1 MIIFCDKSMIS
12 YCGIDCEKCE
22 ALIATRTNDSV
33 LRAKVA
39 DEISIFTGIKCI
51 PEEINCTGCRSD
63 GEKSPYCQRICKV
76 RKCAMKKNVVHCG
89 QCEKYPCLKL
99 NKTFSFAPEA
109 KETLD
114 KLSVKS
120 KKE

>member
-1 MIIFCDKSMIS
+1 MYNIMLS
-12 YCGIDCEKCE
+12 YCGIACKKCE
-22 ALIATRTNDSV
+22 ALIATRTNDNS

-39 DEISIFTGIKCI
+39 DEISVFTGIKCT

-63 GEKSPYCQRICKV
+63 GEKTPYCQRICKV
-76 RKCAMKKNVVHCG
+76 RKCAIKKNVVHCG
-89 QCEKYPCLKL
+89 QCEKYPCPKL

-114 KLSVKS
+114 RLSAKS
-120 KKE
+120 KKEY

>member
-1 MIIFCDKSMIS
+1 LYLYIMLS
-12 YCGIDCEKCE
+12 YCGIDCKKCE
-22 ALIATRTNDSV
+22 ALIATRTNDNS

-39 DEISIFTGIKCI
+39 DEISVFTGIKCN
-51 PEEINCTGCRSD
+51 PEEINCAGCRSD

-89 QCEKYPCLKL
+89 QCEKYPCPKLK
-99 NKTFSFAPEA
+99 KTFSFAPEA

-114 KLSVKS
+114 RLSVKLE
-120 KKE
+120 KK

>member
-1 MIIFCDKSMIS
+1 MIILCDTNMIS
-12 YCGIDCEKCE
+12 YCGIDCKKCE
-22 ALIATRTNDSV
+22 ALIATRTNDNS

-39 DEISIFTGIKCI
+39 DEISVFTGIKCT
-51 PEEINCTGCRSD
+51 PEEINCAGCRSD

-89 QCEKYPCLKL
+89 QCKEYPCPKL